1 MSLKLAPGANE
12 LTPVYE
18 NSAMCSYGCVI
29 YTGASIAPVLTLVS
43 FFYWADY

>member
-18 NSAMCSYGCVI
+18 NSAMVI
-29 YTGASIAPVLTLVS
+29 PAVMDVS
-43 FFYWADY
+43 FTLEHP